1 MFFTK
6 GGSFMGKTV
15 EVNAPLESNESLA
28 SKLSGMINDSNK
40 GNSVLAGDIIDLGV
54 EISEDKR
61 NAKVSR
67 FRRIVK
73 NWKSKWKKLSGASGE
88 DDEKKAFIASMVEDA
103 KSYQKTIKKQEN
115 GQASLSG
122 QSVDEVV
129 TKDMLKIE
137 KEKDNCTKFKE
148 KWIKNIKNKL
158 KEQKE
163 KVNDAYDCYEK
174 ISKQEEKDMI
184 DFIAE
189 NIGSKESKNVSNWYP
204 FYLKKC
210 KGNSDLAKI
219 THRDNKVEFLKKLSG
234 EVKASNYS
242 KYIPMNGE
250 ILVSDTTD
258 VSAEDIE
265 NIKDLIDE
273 GYKLSK
279 SSSNRSSYFS
289 KFKSAMTKYHKEIK
303 KISDLKNENEKIK
316 KFGNLI
322 ASITKFVDSR
332 ELTYSAEDEQGQN
345 SAKVEIDDDIVKVIQ
360 QYIKIRKFLPENK
373 FENWLKEENDLLSK
387 DLNNDQGSFKQYM
400 DHVPGI
406 FSDDDIAISN
416 SASINEDEKKILKK
430 FEMFCIKN
438 EVYVALIEMLK
449 FLDTFNKSTF
459 DIGLTILMFSP
470 FYCFLNVK
478 TIRNYLFKSLLF
490 LSPETRKKI
499 DQEIRLSKNENIQ
512 CSNFFDAYV
521 NELDLEL
528 SKLKVSLTRERK
540 REINK
545 LKASYMDYV
554 AGKKNICSGN
564 VELKEMS
571 ENGKQK

>member
-1 MFFTK
+1 
-6 GGSFMGKTV
+6 MGKTV

-28 SKLSGMINDSNK
+28 SKLSRMIKDSND

-73 NWKSKWKKLSGASGE
+73 NWKSKWKKLHDDSGKDE
-88 DDEKKAFIASMVEDA
+88 EKKAFIASMVEDA

-137 KEKDNCTKFKE
+137 KELDNCTKFKE
-148 KWIKNIKNKL
+148 NWIKKIKDKL
-158 KEQKE
+158 GEQK
-163 KVNDAYDCYEK
+163 KTVNAAYGCYDK
-174 ISKQEEKDMI
+174 ISKQGKKDII

-219 THRDNKVEFLKKLSG
+219 THRDNKVKFLKKLSD
-234 EVKASNYS
+234 EVDNYS

-250 ILVSDTTD
+250 SLASDTTD
-258 VSAEDIE
+258 VSKEDIK

-279 SSSNRSSYFS
+279 SGSNRSSYFS

-303 KISDLKNENEKIK
+303 KISDLNDPKNKNKKIRR
-316 KFGNLI
+316 FSNLI

-345 SAKVEIDDDIVKVIQ
+345 SSKVEIDENIVKVMQ

-387 DLNNDQGSFKQYM
+387 DLNNDQGAFKQYM

-430 FEMFCIKN
+430 FETFCIKN
-438 EVYVALIEMLK
+438 GVYVALIEMLK

-521 NELDLEL
+521 NELELEL

-545 LKASYMDYV
+545 LKARYMDYV
-554 AGKKNICSGN
+554 AGGKNICSGN
-564 VELKEMS
+564 VELEEMS
-571 ENGKQK
+571 KNGEQK

>member
-1 MFFTK
+1 
-6 GGSFMGKTV
+6 MGKTA
-15 EVNAPLESNESLA
+15 EVNALLESNESLA
-28 SKLSGMINDSNK
+28 SKLSGMIKDSNN

-54 EISEDKR
+54 KISEDKR
-61 NAKVSR
+61 NARVSR

-73 NWKSKWKKLSGASGE
+73 NWKSKWEKLRNASGKDE
-88 DDEKKAFIASMVEDA
+88 EKKAFIASMVEDA
-103 KSYQKTIKKQEN
+103 KSYQKTIKKQES

-137 KEKDNCTKFKE
+137 KELDNCTKFKE
-148 KWIKNIKNKL
+148 NWIKKIKDKL
-158 KEQKE
+158 GGQK
-163 KVNDAYDCYEK
+163 KTVNAAYGYYDK

-219 THRDNKVEFLKKLSG
+219 THRDNKVEFLKKLSKK
-234 EVKASNYS
+234 VKTENYS

-250 ILVSDTTD
+250 SLAPDTTD
-258 VSAEDIE
+258 VSAEDIK

-303 KISDLKNENEKIK
+303 KISDLNDPKNKNKKIK
-316 KFGNLI
+316 RFSSLI

-345 SAKVEIDDDIVKVIQ
+345 SAEVKIDVNIVKVIQ

-373 FENWLKEENDLLSK
+373 FEKWLKEENNLLI
-387 DLNNDQGSFKQYM
+387 DGLGDNQVAFKKYM

-430 FEMFCIKN
+430 FETFCIKN
-438 EVYVALIEMLK
+438 GVYVALIEMLK

-521 NELDLEL
+521 NELELEL

-545 LKASYMDYV
+545 LKARYMDYV
-554 AGKKNICSGN
+554 AGGKNICSGN
-564 VELKEMS
+564 VEIEEMS
-571 ENGKQK
+571 KNGEQK